1 MYFELSTNENLLMK
15 KIFLVLMMMFAT
27 TCMFAQEMLR
37 VEVVNIKKS
46 SGFIRVGLFDNEKDF
61 LKKAVLG
68 KSVSANEGKVTVV
81 FESIPAGEYAISVI
95 HDENNNEELDLNFLG
110 IPKEGFGFG
119 NDAKGAFG
127 PPSFDKAK
135 VKIGEAVVNNVITLR
150 YF

>member
-1 MYFELSTNENLLMK
+1 
-15 KIFLVLMMMFAT
+15 
-27 TCMFAQEMLR
+27 MFAQEMLR
-37 VEVVNIKKS
+37 VEVVNIKNN
-46 SGFIRVGLFDNEKDF
+46 SGSIRVGLFDNEKDF

-68 KSVSANEGKVTVV
+68 ETVSANAEKVIVV
-81 FESIPAGEYAISVI
+81 FENIPTGEYGISVI

-135 VKIGEAVVNNVITLR
+135 VKIGEGVVMQVITLR

>member
-1 MYFELSTNENLLMK
+1 MY
-15 KIFLVLMMMFAT
+15 
-27 TCMFAQEMLR
+27 AQERLR
-37 VEVVNIKKS
+37 VEVVNIKNN
-46 SGFIRVGLFDNEKDF
+46 SGSIRVGLFDNDKDF
-61 LKKAVLG
+61 LKKAVLSE
-68 KSVSANEGKVTVV
+68 SVSANAEKVIVV
-81 FESIPAGEYAISVI
+81 FENIPAGEYAISVI

-135 VKIGEAVVNNVITLR
+135 VKIGGGVVKQVVTLR